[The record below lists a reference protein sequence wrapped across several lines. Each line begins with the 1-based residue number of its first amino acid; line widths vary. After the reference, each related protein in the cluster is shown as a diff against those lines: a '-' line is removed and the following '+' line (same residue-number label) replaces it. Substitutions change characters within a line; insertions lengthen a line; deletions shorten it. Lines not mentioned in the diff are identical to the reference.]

1 MRQILE
7 AFKNNLPTVD
17 PHYRIGMRVVKTAA
31 AVGICLL
38 FALIVG
44 GIESILITAVTT
56 IVTIRTT
63 QEETISSGIFRI
75 LGTIIGA
82 VLGIL
87 TVLISLFLPF
97 YDQGLF
103 VIVIPIM
110 LLLNLYLCNVFNMQD
125 SCAISCVVTV
135 IVATQIAPMESPMD
149 EAFHFALMRVRD
161 TIVGVSVA
169 TIMNIIPYKVSDFI
183 KKRKDSETEL

>member
-1 MRQILE
+1 MKQIFD
-7 AFKNNLPTVD
+7 AMKKSVPTVD
-17 PHYRIGMRVVKTAA
+17 THYRIGMRVVKTAA

-38 FALIVG
+38 FALLFG

-82 VLGIL
+82 ALGIL

-103 VIVIPIM
+103 VIVIPLM

-135 IVATQIAPMESPMD
+135 IVATQIAPMEAPMD

-161 TIVGVSVA
+161 TIVGVTVA
-169 TIMNIIPYKVSDFI
+169 TIMNIVPYKVSGFI
-183 KKRKDSETEL
+183 KNRKGGDSEL

>member
-1 MRQILE
+1 MRKFFDAL
-7 AFKNNLPTVD
+7 KKSVPTVD
-17 PHYRIGMRVVKTAA
+17 AHYRIGMRVVKTAA

-38 FALIVG
+38 FALLFG
-44 GIESILITAVTT
+44 GIESILITAVAT

-63 QEETISSGIFRI
+63 QEETITSGVFRI

-82 VLGIL
+82 TLGIL

-125 SCAISCVVTV
+125 SCAIACVVTV
-135 IVATQIAPMESPMD
+135 IVATQIVPMESPMD

-161 TIVGVSVA
+161 TVVGVTIA
-169 TIMNIIPYKVSDFI
+169 TIMNIVPYKISDLI
-183 KKRKDSETEL
+183 KRRKDEGF